1 LNWFIFPALILLFLL
16 VIILVFKLK
25 KINNKYRNLQ
35 LEKSDFEDFLLDLI
49 PKPIFII
56 NIHGICLNVNKEFEK
71 FFDVEKNYLKNK
83 SINVVNDEK
92 FGKLFKMFSK
102 ELTAIKKY
110 GLTALVENESEIT
123 FRSKNFNYIKLKIYK
138 SYLFNR
144 KNQLN
149 GIVGVVEDITEYEKQ
164 VNKLMKV
171 AIYDDLTGIYN
182 RGFFNKTVKDEIERV
197 KRYDEKFSMILFDID
212 YFKNVNDT
220 YGHDMGDYVLRE
232 ISKTVDKSRRN
243 TDKFFRVGGEE
254 FALLLFNTDLEN
266 AAIVAEKMRQKVE
279 NMALEKV
286 GRVTISAGV
295 TQCKGDDNFETLYKR
310 SDEAL
315 YKAKNKGRNRVET
328 YY

>member
-1 LNWFIFPALILLFLL
+1 MNWFIFPALILLFLL

-315 YKAKNKGRNRVET
+315 YKAKNKGKNRVET

>member
-1 LNWFIFPALILLFLL
+1 MNWFIFPALILLFLL

>member
-1 LNWFIFPALILLFLL
+1 
-16 VIILVFKLK
+16 
-25 KINNKYRNLQ
+25 
-35 LEKSDFEDFLLDLI
+35 LLDLI